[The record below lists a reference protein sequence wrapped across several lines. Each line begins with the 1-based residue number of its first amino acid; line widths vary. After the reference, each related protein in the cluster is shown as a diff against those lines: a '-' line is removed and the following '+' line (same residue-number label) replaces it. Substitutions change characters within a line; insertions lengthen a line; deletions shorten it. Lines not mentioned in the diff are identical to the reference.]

1 MTYATTPPA
10 PVFGLRREI
19 DRLFEDAFRL
29 GHSGRGEWSPSV
41 DVRET
46 DEELIFAV
54 EIPGVTQKDV
64 EVTTENGI
72 LTVRGQRLEELKEGE
87 EARYHLAERTYGA
100 FVRRFQLPQ
109 GVDSER
115 ILADVGEGMLHVRVH
130 KAALPIAKHIPIS
143 AVAVADTPKHVPVA
157 IDNGKSRLPA
167 PAKVTNGAKQ
177 AK

>member
-1 MTYATTPPA
+1 MTYATTASA

-29 GHSGRGEWSPSV
+29 GHAGRGEWSPAV

-46 DEELIFAV
+46 DEDLIFAV
-54 EIPGVTQKDV
+54 EIPGIAQKDL

-87 EARYHLAERTYGA
+87 EARYHLSERGYGA
-100 FVRRFQLPQ
+100 FIRRFQLPQ
-109 GVDSER
+109 GVDSET

-130 KAALPIAKHIPIS
+130 KAALPIPKHIPIS
-143 AVAVADTPKHVPVA
+143 ALADAQKHVPVA
-157 IDNGKSRLPA
+157 IEGGKSRSQA
-167 PAKVTNGAKQ
+167 PAKVNNGAKQ
-177 AK
+177 AR